1 MASVVITEF
10 MEADVAK
17 SLTDEFGGIYDPTL
31 VERRDEIKTHL
42 GDCRALIVRN
52 KTQVN
57 EDLLASAPN
66 LKVVGRLGVG
76 LDNIDLDACRKR
88 KVEVRPAVGTNHVT
102 VAEYALGAML
112 LLSRPLFFATS
123 EVVNGKW
130 PRTTTPVGRELAGQ
144 TLGLVGF
151 GLIARTL
158 ATRARALGM
167 YVQAFD
173 PMLSASDTAW
183 ADYGVKRLELAELA
197 ATSNILSLHV
207 PLTPQTKGM
216 VDAAMLSRLP
226 KGALLV
232 NSARGGIVDEV
243 AVAEALR
250 SGQLGGAALDVFEA
264 EPLTA
269 SNPFHDAPNLILSPH
284 LAGLTDQSAVRIS
297 QVVAGAVRQ
306 VLNQT

>member
-1 MASVVITEF
+1 
-10 MEADVAK
+10 
-17 SLTDEFGGIYDPTL
+17 
-31 VERRDEIKTHL
+31 
-42 GDCRALIVRN
+42 
-52 KTQVN
+52 
-57 EDLLASAPN
+57 
-66 LKVVGRLGVG
+66 
-76 LDNIDLDACRKR
+76 
-88 KVEVRPAVGTNHVT
+88 
-102 VAEYALGAML
+102 
-112 LLSRPLFFATS
+112 
-123 EVVNGKW
+123 
-130 PRTTTPVGRELAGQ
+130 
-144 TLGLVGF
+144 
-151 GLIARTL
+151 
-158 ATRARALGM
+158 M

-269 SNPFHDAPNLILSPH
+269 SNPFHGAPNLILSPH

-297 QVVAGAVRQ
+297 QVVVGAVRQ